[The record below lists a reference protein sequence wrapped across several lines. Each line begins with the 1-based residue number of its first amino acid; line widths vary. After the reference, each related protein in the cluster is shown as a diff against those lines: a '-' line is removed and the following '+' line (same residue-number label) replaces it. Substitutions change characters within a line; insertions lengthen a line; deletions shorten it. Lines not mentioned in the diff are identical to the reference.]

1 MQLKNKNSDIF
12 RLSKKYL
19 GKGFTITVSQQPNR
33 ADYESNP
40 DCQCKVFKYNHDDL
54 FKDQQHRFL
63 KGGSA
68 FYSWKKYG
76 TYTKTSGYP
85 TWAASFV
92 TEHLTET
99 TKHEP
104 NTLVELNQKIED
116 LSSEIL
122 RLERK
127 YDSKAHLSGFIIIAC
142 IAIALYLI
150 QTQ

>member
-40 DCQCKVFKYNHDDL
+40 DYHRKVFKYNHDDL

-99 TKHEP
+99 SKHDP
-104 NTLVELNQKIED
+104 N
-116 LSSEIL
+116 
-122 RLERK
+122 
-127 YDSKAHLSGFIIIAC
+127 
-142 IAIALYLI
+142 IAIILSKTKKELEQLVAKLEKEN
-150 QTQ
+150 

>member
-40 DCQCKVFKYNHDDL
+40 DYQCKVFKYNHDDL

-99 TKHEP
+99 SKHDP
-104 NTLVELNQKIED
+104 N
-116 LSSEIL
+116 
-122 RLERK
+122 
-127 YDSKAHLSGFIIIAC
+127 
-142 IAIALYLI
+142 IAIILSKTKKELEQLVAKLEKEN
-150 QTQ
+150 

>member
-12 RLSKKYL
+12 RLSKKFL
-19 GKGFTITVSQQPNR
+19 GKGLTITVSQQPHR
-33 ADYESNP
+33 KS
-40 DCQCKVFKYNHDDL
+40 FKYNHDDL
-54 FKDQQHRFL
+54 FKNQQHRFL

-76 TYTKTSGYP
+76 TYTKASGYP

-92 TEHLTET
+92 TEHLSET
-99 TKHEP
+99 TKHGP

-116 LSSEIL
+116 LRSEIL

-127 YDSKAHLSGFIIIAC
+127 YDRKFKI
-142 IAIALYLI
+142 
-150 QTQ
+150 